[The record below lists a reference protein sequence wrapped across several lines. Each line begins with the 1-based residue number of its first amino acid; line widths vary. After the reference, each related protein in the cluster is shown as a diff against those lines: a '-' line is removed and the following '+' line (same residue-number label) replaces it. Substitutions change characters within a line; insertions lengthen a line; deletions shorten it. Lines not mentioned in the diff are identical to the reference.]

1 MKVFKDKEHS
11 LLVRPFGIRDSL
23 YLACTVLVFFDLNR
37 PEDLLGEQELWS
49 VVPGLL
55 GPEGVLDA
63 GMPKPQ
69 GEVLV
74 TGSCFAPAGTERP
87 ASEVSFRLGSLAKRL
102 AVFGD
107 RAWAGT
113 AAGAVITDPK
123 PFQEMPVTWKNAFGG
138 EGFDR
143 NPYGK
148 GLHPAPS
155 SDGRNR
161 IPLPNIEDPRD
172 LIGSPSQRPEPAGFG
187 PLDVMRPQR
196 SSKQGT
202 YDEAWLRERWPHF
215 PDDMNYAFFNT
226 APEDQVLDGFI
237 RGDETLEVVNMHPDV
252 PGIQSRLPG
261 VRIRCFV
268 TRKEDLEAPPEEGE
282 VFEEVTT
289 RVDTVWLFPA
299 VLRGVAAYRGTTRIQ
314 DDEYVDVLRVLVA
327 TERMTDAPRPIED
340 YLEEQKRRLDRTV
353 PADPA
358 PVEAARKRA
367 GAAMKRFQ
375 GIPKEIETAKLRA
388 MGKAPVMPRTPE
400 EMEAR
405 ARGRLDR
412 ARGLLT
418 TLEAQARET
427 RARHGHQAAIDLRGI
442 DRLRASIQQAEA
454 RVAQAVAKARKAR
467 EEGAA
472 VVQGVSDDLKAH
484 VPPEHLARAG
494 IDPDNPMPGK
504 AVTPWHDQGFPL
516 AVQWRKNLE
525 ADPEALSALERLGF
539 EERTIRRAWMGLNP
553 EARSEE
559 RRLWGLKE
567 GPETGPGGGALLT
580 LPAGLV
586 IPRFRGAV
594 LSGLRLRPGVHGDPA
609 EDVRVEGSDEAPLFL
624 PAVEPA
630 GAPVVRVG
638 DPLEAWF
645 MEQEVG
651 DACSVLS
658 MEKPGEKPDSEA
670 SEALSQAPAFLVVV
684 PPGLPEGGAAAWKD
698 AWPNATLLPLPEG
711 KTVFEAREAG
721 ADIRAWVMEALPK
734 DVAARH
740 RLEPDLPGPG
750 DPPKGSPLAGLSI
763 PPFDIR
769 ALSASLRDELRAAH
783 RPKQEELQAFRQQME
798 SEVRKSLAAA
808 GQDPEAALGAAS
820 ARPGASLSGT
830 GQDLAGE
837 IRRQMEDLRAGGHLT
852 PDVEARM
859 EAAAAQAVETGQYG
873 DRRYRE
879 GMEKIEA
886 GKKRAAEA
894 KTRARAGELPGKARE
909 RLASAGMDPETMKR
923 FTREEVVE
931 RYEQGQSLKG
941 ANLSG
946 LDLSNLNLRG
956 VDLTGSLCRETRFCG
971 SVLDGADLSRVVA
984 QKAYFTKASLQ
995 NARSK
1000 AGLFDGA
1007 KMAGADLRQ
1016 SEWNLAMLKG
1026 ADLTGADLMGSRMRM
1041 TSLQNATLAGTRF
1054 QGVEA
1059 HMGIFSGAQAA
1070 KADFTG
1076 ARLTKGL
1083 FQKARLDGA
1092 VFSSAVLESTM
1103 FYEAQGEG
1111 VTFAG
1116 ADLTKA
1122 RMGGGAAF
1130 PGADFTHATLKQ
1142 ACFRDAD
1149 LSGARFQGARI
1160 QSALLENCDLH
1171 AADFY
1176 RVPARETRLTK
1187 CNLEG
1192 ADLRGVNLFLGS
1204 LRKSRV
1210 VGADLSGS
1218 NLYGVDFFKAVF
1230 GETRMEGANLKGT
1243 QLYGRT
1249 EYLP

>member
-11 LLVRPFGIRDSL
+11 LLVRPFGIRDTL

-37 PEDLLGEQELWS
+37 PEDLLQEQELWS

-55 GPEGVLDA
+55 GPERILDA
-63 GMPKPQ
+63 GMPKPRA
-69 GEVLV
+69 EVLV

-87 ASEVSFRLGSLAKRL
+87 ASEISFRLGPLNKRL

-107 RAWAGT
+107 RVWAGT
-113 AAGAVITDPK
+113 AGGAVVTDPK
-123 PFQEMPVTWKNAFGG
+123 PFREMPVTWENAFGG

-143 NPYGK
+143 NPSGK
-148 GLHPAPS
+148 GLHPVPS
-155 SDGRNR
+155 PGGRDR
-161 IPLPNIEDPRD
+161 VPLPNIEDPRD

-226 APEDQVLDGFI
+226 APEDQILDGFI
-237 RGDETLEVVNMHPDV
+237 RGDETLAVANMHPDV
-252 PGIQSRLPG
+252 PEVRSRLPG

-268 TRKEDLEAPPEEGE
+268 TRKDDLEAPPGEGE
-282 VFEEVTT
+282 VFEEVGT
-289 RVDTVWLFPA
+289 RMDTVWLFPS
-299 VLRGVAAYRGTTRIQ
+299 VLRGMAAYRGTTRIR
-314 DDEYVDVLRVLVA
+314 DDEYADVLRVLVA
-327 TERMTDAPRPIED
+327 TERMADAPRPIED
-340 YLEEQKRRLDRTV
+340 YLQEQKRRLDRTV
-353 PADPA
+353 PVNPA
-358 PVEAARKRA
+358 PVEAAKRRT
-367 GAAMKRFQ
+367 GAAMKRFRR
-375 GIPKEIETAKLRA
+375 IPKEIETAKLRA
-388 MGKAPVMPRTPE
+388 MGKAPAMSRTPE

-405 ARGRLDR
+405 ARARLDR
-412 ARGLLT
+412 AKDLLT
-418 TLEAQARET
+418 TLEARARE
-427 RARHGHQAAIDLRGI
+427 AQGPHGHQAAIDLRGI
-442 DRLRASIQQAEA
+442 DRLRASIRQAEA
-454 RVAQAVAKARKAR
+454 RVGQAAAKARKAR

-472 VVQGVSDDLKAH
+472 VVQGVSDDLKGH

-494 IDPDNPMPGK
+494 IDPEKPMPGG
-504 AVTPWHDQGFPL
+504 AVTPWHDRGFPL
-516 AVQWRKNLE
+516 AVQWRKALE
-525 ADPEALSALERLGF
+525 ADQEAVSALERLGF
-539 EERTIRRAWMGLNP
+539 ENRTIRRAWMGLNP

-567 GPETGPGGGALLT
+567 HPGTGSDGGSMLA

-586 IPRFRGAV
+586 IPRFREAV
-594 LSGLRLRPGVHGDPA
+594 LSGLWIRPGVHGDPIG
-609 EDVRVEGSDEAPLFL
+609 DVRVEGSDEAPLFL

-630 GAPVVRVG
+630 GAPVIRVG
-638 DPLEAWF
+638 SPLEAWF
-645 MEQEVG
+645 LEQEVG

-658 MEKPGEKPDSEA
+658 MEKPGEKPGSEA

-684 PPGLPEGGAAAWKD
+684 PSGLPEGGAAAWKD

-721 ADIRAWVMEALPK
+721 ADIRAWVMDALPEE
-734 DVAARH
+734 VAARH
-740 RLEPDLPGPG
+740 RLEPDLPAPG

-763 PPFDIR
+763 PPFDIK
-769 ALSASLRDELRAAH
+769 ALSASLKDELRAAH
-783 RPKQEELQAFRQQME
+783 RPKQEELQAFRHQME
-798 SEVRKSLAAA
+798 SEVRETLVAA
-808 GQDPEAALGAAS
+808 GQDPEAALAAS
-820 ARPGASLSGT
+820 AHSGASLSET

-837 IRRQMEDLRAGGHLT
+837 IRRQMEDLRAAGHLT

-859 EAAAAQAVETGQYG
+859 EAGADQAVETGRYG
-873 DRRYRE
+873 DRRYQE

-886 GKKRAAEA
+886 GKKKAAEA
-894 KTRARAGELPGKARE
+894 KARARAGELPGKARE
-909 RLASAGMDPETMKR
+909 GLESAGMDPETMKR
-923 FTREEVVE
+923 FTREEVAE
-931 RYEQGQSLKG
+931 RYEKGESLKG

-971 SVLDGADLSRVVA
+971 SVLDGADLSQVVA
-984 QKAYFTKASLQ
+984 RKADFTKASLQ
-995 NARSK
+995 NARSR

-1016 SEWNLAMLKG
+1016 FDWNLAMLKG
-1026 ADLTGADLMGSRMRM
+1026 ADLTGADLTECRMRM

-1070 KADFTG
+1070 EADFTG

-1103 FYEAQGEG
+1103 FYGARGEG

-1122 RMGGGAAF
+1122 RMGGKAAF

-1149 LSGARFQGARI
+1149 LSGARFRGALI
-1160 QSALLENCDLH
+1160 QMALFENCDLH

-1176 RVPARETRLTK
+1176 RVPARETRMMK

-1204 LRKSRV
+1204 LRKARV

-1230 GETRMEGANLKGT
+1230 GKTRMDGANLKGT

>member
-11 LLVRPFGIRDSL
+11 LLVRPFGIRDTL

-37 PEDLLGEQELWS
+37 PEALLQEQELWS

-55 GPEGVLDA
+55 GPDGVLDA
-63 GMPKPQ
+63 GMPKPR

-87 ASEVSFRLGSLAKRL
+87 ASEVSFRLGSLTKRL

-107 RAWAGT
+107 REWART

-123 PFQEMPVTWKNAFGG
+123 TFREMPVTWENAFGG
-138 EGFDR
+138 EGFER
-143 NPYGK
+143 NPYGN
-148 GLHPAPS
+148 GLHPSPS
-155 SDGRNR
+155 PDGGERV
-161 IPLPNIEDPRD
+161 PLPNIEDPLD

-196 SSKQGT
+196 AKKQGT
-202 YDEAWLRERWPHF
+202 YDETWLRERWPHF
-215 PDDMNYAFFNT
+215 PDDMNYEFFNT
-226 APEDQVLDGFI
+226 APEDQFLAGYFQ
-237 RGDETLEVVNMHPDV
+237 GDEAVEIRNMHPDMPV
-252 PGIQSRLPG
+252 IQSRLPAR
-261 VRIRCFV
+261 RIRCFV
-268 TRKEDLEAPPEEGE
+268 TRQNELHLEETL
-282 VFEEVTT
+282 FEEVPT
-289 RVDTVWLFPA
+289 RIDTVWLFPGI
-299 VLRGVAAYRGTTRIQ
+299 LRGVVVYRGTTEIQ
-314 DDEYVDVLRVLVA
+314 DDEYADVRRVFLA
-327 TERMTDAPRPIED
+327 TERGADEPKSLEH
-340 YLEEQKRRLDRTV
+340 YLEEQKKRLDRTV
-353 PADPA
+353 PVDPA

-367 GAAMKRFQ
+367 GAAMKRFR
-375 GIPKEIETAKLRA
+375 GIPKEIEAAKLRA
-388 MGKAPVMPRTPE
+388 MGKAPVMSRTPE

-405 ARGRLDR
+405 ARANLDR
-412 ARGLLT
+412 AKSLLS
-418 TLEAQARET
+418 TLEAQAREA
-427 RARHGHQAAIDLRGI
+427 RARHGHQAAVDLRGI
-442 DRLRASIQQAEA
+442 DRLRESIRQSEA
-454 RVAQAVAKARKAR
+454 RVAQAAARARKAR

-472 VVQGVSDDLKAH
+472 AVQGISEDLKGL

-494 IDPDNPMPGK
+494 IDPDDPMPGR
-504 AVTPWHDQGFPL
+504 AVTPWHDRGFPL
-516 AVQWRKNLE
+516 AVRWRKALE
-525 ADPEALSALERLGF
+525 ADPKARSALERLGF

-553 EARSEE
+553 EAHSEE

-567 GPETGPGGGALLT
+567 GPGTGPGGSAPLV

-594 LSGLRLRPGVHGDPA
+594 LGGLWIRPGVHGDPGG
-609 EDVRVEGSDEAPLFL
+609 DVRVEGSDESPLFL
-624 PAVEPA
+624 PAADAA

-684 PPGLPEGGAAAWKD
+684 PPGLPEGSAAAWKD
-698 AWPNATLLPLPEG
+698 ACPNATLLPLPEG

-798 SEVRKSLAAA
+798 AEARDSVAAA

-820 ARPGASLSGT
+820 ARPGASLSET

-873 DRRYRE
+873 DRRYQE

-894 KTRARAGELPGKARE
+894 KARAGELPGKARE
-909 RLASAGMDPETMKR
+909 RLESAGMDPETMKR

-931 RYEQGQSLKG
+931 RYEKGQSLKG

-984 QKAYFTKASLQ
+984 QKADFTKASLQ

-1000 AGLFDGA
+1000 AALFEGA

-1026 ADLTGADLMGSRMRM
+1026 ADLTGADLTGSRMRM
-1041 TSLQNATLAGTRF
+1041 TSLQKATLAGTRF
-1054 QGVEA
+1054 RGVEA
-1059 HMGIFSGAQAA
+1059 HMGIFSGARAA
-1070 KADFTG
+1070 QADFSG

-1103 FYEAQGEG
+1103 FYEAQGES
-1111 VTFAG
+1111 VTFSG
-1116 ADLTKA
+1116 ADLTKT
-1122 RMGGGAAF
+1122 RMGGGASF

-1149 LSGARFQGARI
+1149 LSGARFRGARI
-1160 QSALLENCDLH
+1160 QMAMFENCDLH

-1230 GETRMEGANLKGT
+1230 GKTKIDGANLKGT